1 MIEYRFDQLV
11 DIEQVRQLLQ
21 SHHTLSGMEYS
32 ILDTE
37 GNLLIVVGWQN
48 ICMRFHRANPA
59 TLSRC
64 CESDNCIKTYLRDS
78 NREEDYIEYQCQ
90 NGMTDVAIPIIIDK
104 THVATFFTGQFFYD
118 NDRPDMDFFRAQA
131 RKFGFDQDE
140 YFQALEQV
148 PTFRREYVR
157 NNLRFLSNMVRILA
171 ETGLRN
177 LKLAREKEERSRL
190 EDRLLMMNYAL
201 DHIRE
206 AAYLI
211 DEEGRYRHVNDE
223 ACRML
228 GYGRNELL
236 TRCVAD
242 VNPDFPLERWAEH
255 WHDIKSRGSCVIVGR
270 NKTRDGRIFPVEIYT
285 TYFEFKN
292 RGYHL
297 ALVRDITERIQMETA
312 LRESE
317 QQFRTLTENSPNI
330 IVRYDREC
338 RRVYVN
344 PAFGRES
351 GLPAEMAQNTI
362 VDQIWPAGTNTVA
375 QEYKSTIL
383 HVMETGTPA
392 EVILEWRRNDAG
404 QVNSH
409 MFNVVAER
417 DANGAIIGCLAIGHN
432 ITGLREAQSRLA
444 RLAETSPGAMF
455 TFLLKPDGT
464 SRMPYIS
471 SNVREY
477 GLRPEVMAEDAS
489 EAFARIHPDDIS
501 RVRRSIS
508 ESARTLSPWHSE
520 FRVRHPVN
528 GDIWVEG
535 RGTPIFQPD
544 GDILWSGFLHDI
556 SDRKA
561 TEKSLNAK
569 REQLASM
576 AIELSMAEERERR
589 RIASEIH
596 DNVGQLLLLSRI
608 KLDSLS
614 GMFKSI
620 GDRKAYNEIHDL
632 LARTIRDVRSLT
644 QQLNP
649 PLLAS
654 AGLEK
659 ALEWLA
665 QKMEADYSLQV
676 VFSNDGSTKPL
687 SEEFAAVLFQSAR
700 ELLINVTKHA
710 ETDRAWLSI
719 NRELNTLVLIVEDKG
734 AGFDYLPNPEA
745 RISLNSSFGLFNI
758 SQRINHLGGEL
769 RIQSTPGRGTRAA
782 IRAPLTD
789 GNSIRGNQVEIN
801 A

>member
-11 DIEQVRQLLQ
+11 DIEQVEKLLQ
-21 SHHTLSGMEYS
+21 SHHALSGMEYS

-37 GNLLIVVGWQN
+37 GNILIIVGWQN
-48 ICMRFHRANPA
+48 ICLRFHRANPT

-64 CESDNCIKTYLRDS
+64 YESDNYIKTYLHGS
-78 NREEDYIEYQCQ
+78 NSEDYIEYQCQ
-90 NGMTDVAIPIIIDK
+90 NGMTDVAIPIIIAK
-104 THVATFFTGQFFYD
+104 THIATFFTGQFFYD
-118 NDRPDMDFFRAQA
+118 DARPDMDFFHAQA
-131 RKFGFDQDE
+131 REFGFDQDE

-148 PTFRREYVR
+148 PTFSREYVR
-157 NNLRFLSNMVRILA
+157 NNVRFLSNMVRILA
-171 ETGLRN
+171 ETGLRS

-190 EDRLLMMNYAL
+190 EDRLVMMNYAL
-201 DHIRE
+201 EHIRE

-211 DEEGRYRHVNDE
+211 DEEGRFRHVNDE
-223 ACRML
+223 ACRAL
-228 GYGRNELL
+228 GYGRSELL
-236 TRCVAD
+236 ARSVAD
-242 VNPDFPLERWAEH
+242 VNPDFPLEHWAEH
-255 WHDIKSRGSCVIVGR
+255 WHDIKSRGSCAIVGR
-270 NKTRDGRIFPVEIYT
+270 NKTKDGRVFPVESYT

-297 ALVRDITERIQMETA
+297 ALVRDITERKQMETA

-330 IVRYDREC
+330 IIRYDREC

-351 GLPAEMAQNTI
+351 GLHADMAQNTI
-362 VDQIWPAGTNTVA
+362 VDQVWPADTNTAA

-383 HVMETGTPA
+383 HVMETGTPT

-409 MFNVVAER
+409 IFNVVAER
-417 DANGAIIGCLAIGHN
+417 DPDGAIIGCLAIGHN
-432 ITGLREAQSRLA
+432 ITGLKEAEFRLA

-455 TFLLKPDGT
+455 TFLLKPDGS
-464 SRMPYIS
+464 SRIPYIS
-471 SNVREY
+471 PRVKKY
-477 GLRPEVMAEDAS
+477 GLCPEVMTEDAS
-489 EAFARIHPDDIS
+489 DAFARIHPDDIS
-501 RVRRSIS
+501 RVRKSIS

-520 FRVRHPVN
+520 FRVCHPAN
-528 GDIWVEG
+528 GDVWVEG
-535 RGTPIFQPD
+535 RGTPKFQSD

-556 SDRKA
+556 TDRKA
-561 TEKSLNAK
+561 TEESLNAK

-608 KLDSLS
+608 KLDALS
-614 GMFKSI
+614 GRFKNA
-620 GDRKAYNEIHDL
+620 GDRKIYNEIHDL
-632 LARTIRDVRSLT
+632 LARTITDVRSLT

-676 VFSNDGSTKPL
+676 IFSNDGRTKPL
-687 SEEFAAVLFQSAR
+687 SEEFSAVLFQSAR
-700 ELLINVTKHA
+700 ELLINVKKHA
-710 ETDRAWLSI
+710 ETDKAWLSI
-719 NRELNTLVLIVEDKG
+719 KREMNTLILIVEDKG
-734 AGFDYLPNPEA
+734 AGFDYLPTPETK
-745 RISLNSSFGLFNI
+745 ISLNSSFGLFNI
-758 SQRINHLGGEL
+758 SQRITHLGGEL
-769 RIQSTPGRGTRAA
+769 RIQSTPGHGTRAA

-789 GNSIRGNQVEIN
+789 GNSIKDH
-801 A
+801 